1 MKIDRKT
8 FWKNS
13 WWLKL
18 FLVAIA
24 VGAVYKAFDNLG
36 MLFGWIGFF
45 FKLLTPFV
53 AGFVFAYLL
62 HKPVYL
68 LERKFSRSRKEFI
81 AKRSLSVSVFVVYAV
96 FLLFLALILIV
107 LIPALVQSVIR
118 FIEKAPDYL
127 NELKNF
133 ALSLYE
139 RGGIFQLIN
148 IPALLEGW
156 SADNL
161 IQNIDLSDLQPYAQG
176 VIDVTSMVG
185 NICFGA
191 IISVYMLLERK
202 SLLAVLQNFL
212 ALFISREKIQLMCDY
227 SGRVNAIVY
236 HYFFGQFLD
245 SLLVSILSSIALA
258 IIGVPSPMAMG
269 FLFGMFNLIPYFG
282 PIISGVLVVGLTF
295 LSSGWGGALTTAI
308 TLLIIQQI
316 DANIIN
322 PRILGNQLGM
332 SPFWVICALTL
343 GGGIFGLW
351 GILLGV
357 PFAAVIRQ
365 IVRDFYLYRHRKK
378 KGDLTPV
385 TEASVG
391 GSGKNR

>member
-8 FWKNS
+8 FWRNS

-18 FLVAIA
+18 FLVAVA
-24 VGAVYKAFDNLG
+24 VVAVYKAFDNLG
-36 MLFGWIGFF
+36 MLFGWIGVF

-68 LERKFSRSRKEFI
+68 LERRFSRSRREFV
-81 AKRSLSVSVFVVYAV
+81 ANRSLAFSVFVVYAV
-96 FLLFLALILIV
+96 FLLFLALILVV

-118 FIEKAPDYL
+118 FVEKAPDYL

-139 RGGIFQLIN
+139 QGGIFQMIN

-176 VIDVTSMVG
+176 VIDVTSTVG

-202 SLLAVLQNFL
+202 SLLSVLHNFM

-269 FLFGMFNLIPYFG
+269 FLFGMFNLIP
-282 PIISGVLVVGLTF
+282 
-295 LSSGWGGALTTAI
+295 
-308 TLLIIQQI
+308 
-316 DANIIN
+316 
-322 PRILGNQLGM
+322 
-332 SPFWVICALTL
+332 
-343 GGGIFGLW
+343 
-351 GILLGV
+351 
-357 PFAAVIRQ
+357 
-365 IVRDFYLYRHRKK
+365 
-378 KGDLTPV
+378 
-385 TEASVG
+385 
-391 GSGKNR
+391 